1 MRKFGFPKLWIVVS
15 AVFGCYVGSLVLPAQ
30 AQEFSK
36 QVQVIRET
44 THDVS
49 LPLRE
54 LAKMVPVQKHANREI
69 ENHEPIVHI
78 KQVGNGED
86 PVVQRVTLPK
96 VATTNLLNF
105 DGQGADNLAPPDTE
119 GAVGATQYVQWVN
132 VEYNVYNKS
141 TGAKILGPVQGNAI
155 WSGFASEGCSS
166 VNNGDPIVLYD
177 KIAQRWFFSQPN
189 FNGPFAV
196 CIAVST
202 SSDAT
207 GTYNRYAFAINPSNQ
222 FPDYPKW
229 GVWPDAYYL
238 AFHMFLNGGGQGDGV
253 QACAVDRN
261 AMLAGNAAT
270 MQCFTAGTKVQL
282 QTFLP
287 ADLDGT
293 TPPPAGEPNTYITL
307 GDDTAHL
314 NLWQFHVDFVNPSN
328 STFKGPGALPVP
340 PYSLI
345 CQSNFQDIRSCIP
358 QPSPGEGLDA
368 LGNRLMYRNAYRNF
382 GDHESMVVSHV
393 VKPGSGSSAVGAVR
407 WYEIRNPKAPVLFQS
422 GTLQH
427 PTISIWMSSIAM
439 DKAGDIAL
447 GLSASSPTVKPS
459 VAYLGRVPTDPPGT
473 MESPDTVVLG
483 TGVQE
488 FTGNRWGDY
497 SAMQIDP
504 TDDCTFWYTQEYIK
518 TNGSFN
524 WSTRINSFKFNN
536 CH

>member
-1 MRKFGFPKLWIVVS
+1 MAKLRFAKLWTVVPAGLACCLS
-15 AVFGCYVGSLVLPAQ
+15 GLSLPAQ

-36 QVQVIRET
+36 HSQVIREMA
-44 THDVS
+44 HDVS
-49 LPLRE
+49 LPLSE
-54 LAKMVPVQKHANREI
+54 MAKMVPVQQHAPREV
-69 ENHEPIVHI
+69 ENHRPIVQI

-86 PVVQRVTLPK
+86 PVVQRITLPT
-96 VATTNLLNF
+96 VSTTALLNF
-105 DGQGADNLAPPDTE
+105 DGQGADNLAPPDTQ

-132 VEYNVYNKS
+132 VEYNIYNKT
-141 TGAKILGPVQGNAI
+141 TGAKVLGPVQGNAI
-155 WSGFASEGCSS
+155 WAGFNSEGCSS

-189 FNGPFAV
+189 FNGPFAL

-202 SSDAT
+202 TSDAT
-207 GTYNRYAFAINPSNQ
+207 GTYNRYAFAVSPSTQ

-229 GVWPDAYYL
+229 AVWPDAYYL
-238 AFHMFLNGGGQGDGV
+238 SFHMFLEGGGNGDGV
-253 QACAVDRN
+253 QACAADRN

-270 MQCFTAGTKVQL
+270 MQCFTAGTSVQL

-293 TPPPAGEPNTYITL
+293 TPPPTGEPNTYITL
-307 GDDTAHL
+307 GSDTAHL
-314 NLWQFHVDFVNPSN
+314 NLWRFHVDFVNPSN
-328 STFKGPGALPVP
+328 STFTGPNALSVP
-340 PYSLI
+340 AYTLI

-382 GDHESMVVSHV
+382 GDHEAMVVSHV
-393 VKPGSGSSAVGAVR
+393 VKPGSGSTATGAVR
-407 WYEIRNPKAPVLFQS
+407 WYEIRNPSAPVLFQS
-422 GTLQH
+422 GTVQH
-427 PTISIWMSSIAM
+427 PSISAWMSSIAM

-447 GLSASSPTVKPS
+447 GFSASSKTIDPS
-459 VAYLGRVPTDPPGT
+459 IAYVGRVPTDPLGA
-473 MESPDTVVLG
+473 MESPKTVIVG
-483 TGVQE
+483 GGVQE
-488 FTGNRWGDY
+488 ATGDRWGDY

-518 TNGSFN
+518 HSGSFN